1 MSTGRLP
8 MELTLLLASWLTLVM
23 LLKSQL
29 AAGLSCLW
37 EGVEGTA
44 SEERGVAR
52 AGIGK
57 AEQGVAAAETFYGF
71 EM

>member
-1 MSTGRLP
+1 
-8 MELTLLLASWLTLVM
+8 M

-71 EM
+71 EMWFHATFCVILYASHAVSII